1 MLLAALAAR
10 IHARGRRDH
19 RRDGTRRARR
29 RRPRRRRRRRARSP
43 WRWSARI
50 SPACRSTR
58 ELTRR
63 GATFVRAAAT
73 APEYRLYA
81 LPGGPPQRPG
91 LVRVND
97 GGCSIAVEVW
107 ALDPAAFGDFV
118 AAIPAPLGIGTL
130 RLADG
135 TSVQGF
141 LCEAAALDGARD
153 ITGFGGWRAYVASL
167 G

>member
-1 MLLAALAAR
+1 MPVPAPDAATAPPGTIAVAVVGAHLSGMPLNGELA
-10 IHARGRRDH
+10 
-19 RRDGTRRARR
+19 
-29 RRPRRRRRRRARSP
+29 
-43 WRWSARI
+43 
-50 SPACRSTR
+50 
-58 ELTRR
+58 RR

-81 LPGGPPQRPG
+81 LPGGPPKRPG

-130 RLADG
+130 RLSDG
-135 TSVQGF
+135 TSVMGF
-141 LCEAAALDGARD
+141 LCETAALDGARD
-153 ITGFGGWRAYVASL
+153 VTGSGGWRAYVASL
-167 G
+167 A